1 MHLYLRKVLVRT
13 LPSKRLYLTSF
24 VWSKTTLIQ
33 AACIGGVEEWTHI
46 FIKWRLFHT
55 TYANFQQKN
64 SSGNSSGMSQQ
75 KISTF
80 YVKKFKFEFD
90 EHYLIN
96 FSSVLSFKFAK
107 IVCCQ
112 SLYCS
117 RMHSI

>member
-55 TYANFQQKN
+55 TYANFQQKTHRATAQECLN
-64 SSGNSSGMSQQ
+64 
-75 KISTF
+75 
-80 YVKKFKFEFD
+80 KKFPLFT
-90 EHYLIN
+90 
-96 FSSVLSFKFAK
+96 
-107 IVCCQ
+107 
-112 SLYCS
+112 
-117 RMHSI
+117 